1 MSRFVSILF
10 LISALSWTAAKIGPS
25 RAYGQTA
32 LREDFE
38 SPTISW
44 RDNGGDVKY
53 QIETHQRTQQGAHG
67 GAGCE
72 FLRLNAGGNGTQVL
86 LAHEIGQPLI
96 IAELQPSVWVRSDR
110 AGVQLIC
117 RVVLPRVRDPRT
129 GDPRTLLIR
138 GSSYS
143 RVGYWDKLRF
153 DELPAMVSREAR
165 GLQAS
170 LKTEIDVRESFIDR
184 LMLNVYGGAGVT
196 QVWID
201 DLEIAGFVG
210 QRAVAQEI
218 APTAGRGEVRPVSGG
233 FGQPNMGLGGK
244 RPARPKV
251 ELSGAV
257 LLVDGRPFFPRMIEY
272 RGESLQFL
280 QALGFNT
287 VRMAGPPTPELLEQA
302 AQLSLWLVCP
312 PPLPSDLGPATA
324 AEPSQ
329 QIDPAFD
336 PVLIWDLGQGLTSRE
351 LERSRRWADSL
362 RQRDPHGRPIACD
375 ADAELKSY
383 SRLVDVLFTHR
394 FPLGTSFELA
404 DYATWL
410 LERPRLARPGS
421 PQWTVIQTQ
430 PAAELRE
437 QSQLLSSGR
446 PAPPC
451 LTATDQT
458 RLLTYA
464 ALSVGIRGLC
474 FQSQSPLD
482 AQDPETRARAMNMEL
497 LNLELEWIEPWIAA
511 GNALA
516 AVPGSDPDVNGG
528 VLQNDRGRLL
538 LPLWTG
544 RGSQYVPGQSAG
556 NGVSLV
562 VPGVPESINAW
573 EVSPGGLRPLVPHRV
588 TGGVRVTLGEF
599 GLTAMVLLTQDPLA
613 MSYMTQR
620 LGTTGRRA
628 VQLQR
633 DLAAWRLSEVE
644 KTDRK
649 LKEMSHT
656 LKLGPG
662 WLASARTSLQATD
675 QQLAGSD
682 TYAAW
687 QNAGRITRPLRMI
700 ERNHFDE
707 ATKGLGSPVTSPHT
721 VGFAT
726 LPDHWDLIVR
736 SSSWQLPRNEL
747 AEGRMD
753 DLQRML
759 GAGWRN
765 FEHPL
770 NGVVATTELSTDAP
784 HRGRYCL
791 RLAAGGVDQATVP
804 GLIETP
810 PVWITTPPMN
820 VESGEVVRIHGF
832 IRVRRAIVGSLDGV
846 MIVDSLSG
854 EPGALRFGVQYLIR
868 APVVV
873 RNSSSPPPSATPTT
887 NSMKKKQGQP
897 SAPMAAKT
905 PLIQAQHMNQ
915 GWQEFTLYRAAPQA
929 GQLTVTVALT
939 GLGEC
944 WLDDV
949 TIERMVRASS
959 GPALIAPTTSSRV
972 FPLPAVR

>member
-1 MSRFVSILF
+1 MNRFAFAFPFITLVAWLILQD
-10 LISALSWTAAKIGPS
+10 GPS
-25 RAYGQTA
+25 RVFGQST

-38 SPTISW
+38 SPAITW
-44 RDNGGDVKY
+44 RDSGGDIKY
-53 QIETHQRTQQGAHG
+53 QFDTHQRTQQGAHG

-72 FLRLNAGGNGTQVL
+72 FVRLNAGANGTQVL
-86 LAHEIGQPLI
+86 LSHEIGQPLI
-96 IAELQPSVWVRSDR
+96 ITELQPSVWVRSDR
-110 AGVQLIC
+110 AGVQLLC

-129 GDPRTLLIR
+129 GEPRTLLIR
-138 GSSYS
+138 GSTYS

-153 DELPAMVSREAR
+153 DELPTIVSREAR
-165 GLQAS
+165 GLQAV
-170 LKTEIDVRESFIDR
+170 LKSEVDVREAYMDR
-184 LMLNVYGGAGVT
+184 LFLNVYGGAGLT

-210 QRAVAQEI
+210 QRAATPET
-218 APTAGRGEVRPVSGG
+218 ASTAGRGEIRTAPGG
-233 FGQPNMGLGGK
+233 FGPPNGMGGK

-251 ELSGAV
+251 ELSGSV
-257 LLVDGRPFFPRMIEY
+257 LLLDGRPFFPRMIEY

-302 AQLSLWLVCP
+302 AQLSLWLICP
-312 PPLPSDLGPATA
+312 PPLPNDLGPATSTEA
-324 AEPSQ
+324 AP

-336 PVLIWDLGQGLTSRE
+336 PVLVWDLGQGLTSRE

-362 RQRDPHGRPIACD
+362 RQSDPHSRPIACD
-375 ADAELKSY
+375 ADAELRAY
-383 SRLVDVLFTHR
+383 SRLADVLFTHR

-410 LERPRLARPGS
+410 LERPRLSRPGS

-437 QSQLLSSGR
+437 QSQLLSGR
-446 PAPPC
+446 PAPLC

-464 ALSVGIRGLC
+464 ALSVGVRGLC

-482 AQDPETRARAMNMEL
+482 AQDPETRIRAMNMEL

-511 GNALA
+511 GNVLA

-544 RGSQYVPGQSAG
+544 RGAQYVPGQSAG

-562 VPGVPESINAW
+562 VPGASESVNAW
-573 EVSPGGLRPLVPHRV
+573 EVSPGGLRTVRPNRV
-588 TGGVRVTLGEF
+588 TGGVRVTLDEF
-599 GLTAMVLLTQDPLA
+599 GLTAIVLLTQDPLA

-620 LGTTGRRA
+620 LGATGRRA

-633 DLAAWRLSEVE
+633 DLAAWRLTEVE
-644 KTDRK
+644 KIDRR
-649 LKEMSHT
+649 LNEMSHA
-656 LKLGPG
+656 LKLAPG
-662 WLASARTSLQATD
+662 WLTSARASLQATD

-682 TYAAW
+682 TYSAW
-687 QNAGRITRPLRMI
+687 QNAGRITRPLRLI

-707 ATKGLGSPVTSPHT
+707 AAKGLASPVTSPHT

-726 LPDHWDLIVR
+726 LPDHWDLIVK
-736 SSSWQLPRNEL
+736 SGSWQFSRNQL

-759 GAGWRN
+759 SAGWRN

-770 NGVVATTELSTDAP
+770 HGVVTTTELSTDSP
-784 HRGRYCL
+784 RGGRYCL
-791 RLAAGGVDQATVP
+791 RLAAGGVDRATVP

-810 PVWITTPPMN
+810 PVWITTPPLN
-820 VESGEVVRIHGF
+820 VDAGQVVRIHGW
-832 IRVRRAIVGSLDGV
+832 IRVRRHIVGSLDGV
-846 MIVDSLSG
+846 MVVDSFSG
-854 EPGALRFGVQYLIR
+854 EPGALRFGVPYLIR

-873 RNSSSPPPSATPTT
+873 RNASSPPLAATPNT
-887 NSMKKKQGQP
+887 NSMKKKSGQP
-897 SAPMAAKT
+897 QPAHAAKGPT
-905 PLIQAQHMNQ
+905 THLQSLNQ
-915 GWQEFTLYRAAPQA
+915 GWQEFTLYRVAPQA
-929 GQLTVTVALT
+929 GPLTVTFALT

-944 WLDDV
+944 WLDDI
-949 TIERMVRASS
+949 TIERMIRPSA
-959 GPALIAPTTSSRV
+959 GPSLIAPTASNRLQ
-972 FPLPAVR
+972 PLPAIR